1 MSSAK
6 IYALEEDMD
15 MEHAFQPQEQSF
27 AVVPLNYILFKVCP
41 FSTQIKTKKKMKFL
55 MIILY
60 N

>member
-1 MSSAK
+1 MKMSSAK

-41 FSTQIKTKKKMKFL
+41 FSTQIKTKKK
-55 MIILY
+55 
-60 N
+60 